1 MVGGSSGESAG
12 EEVGYAA
19 YRRLVVE
26 HLTQL
31 DDARVRRESP
41 QRLDLAQVVDLR
53 RRGSGPGQAWALLV
67 TSAQRVALG
76 RDSWGTGRRHLLK
89 AVKVVLHALD
99 GDVLAILDALRL
111 QDL

>member
-1 MVGGSSGESAG
+1 M
-12 EEVGYAA
+12 YAA

-26 HLTQL
+26 HFAQL

-41 QRLDLAQVVDLR
+41 KRLDLAQIVDLR
-53 RRGSGPGQAWALLV
+53 WRGSGPGQAWALLV
-67 TSAQRVALG
+67 VSAQWVALG
-76 RDSWGTGRRHLLK
+76 RDRLGTGRRHLLK

-99 GDVLAILDALRL
+99 SHILAILDALRL